1 MIKFIHKIVDA
12 VLGFLHLTKFKE
24 QIMYLGVGVLTT
36 VVDWI
41 VYSLFVVFVPSVG
54 GEFLQKISPNI
65 LSYSIAW
72 FVAVVFS
79 YFASKLLVFSPTNE
93 NALVEFLKFFGSR
106 AITLVLSIIGDI
118 VLSGEYAVLP
128 IKNPWIAKLII
139 SIAIIIIN
147 YITSKWLV
155 FTKKKPNGE
164 EK

>member
-36 VVDWI
+36 VVDWM
-41 VYSLFVVFVPSVG
+41 VYTLFVIFVPSVG

-106 AITLVLSIIGDI
+106 AITLMLSIIGDI
-118 VLSGEYAVLP
+118 VLSGEYAILT

-155 FTKKKPNGE
+155 FTKKNPNGE